1 MTMATRK
8 RKTAVTLR
16 KSGDSIALAAPVSER
31 VEIRHVRLI
40 KCECDQTP
48 LALKGN
54 LQLELSHDVHVEVNK
69 ARKQILVFP
78 TFRAS
83 ARPEAAKAG
92 ECAFR
97 VEAQFLL
104 AYTAENL
111 TGLKRP
117 NYKEFGRLNGVY
129 NAWPYWREFLQSTFA
144 RMGLPS
150 LPMPVFRIALT
161 AKGAGK
167 KAAGKRAETPRKK
180 RS

>member
-1 MTMATRK
+1 MTMVAKK
-8 RKTAVTLR
+8 RKTAVTPR
-16 KSGDSIALAAPVSER
+16 KSADPLALAAPVSER

-40 KCECDQTP
+40 KCECHQTP

-54 LQLELSHDVHVEVNK
+54 LQLQLSHDVHVEVNR

-83 ARPEAAKAG
+83 ARPEAPKG
-92 ECAFR
+92 NECAFR

-117 NYKEFGRLNGVY
+117 NYKEFGLLNGVY
-129 NAWPYWREFLQSTFA
+129 NAWPYWREFLQSTFT

-150 LPMPVFRIALT
+150 FTIPVFRIAPT
-161 AKGAGK
+161 AKGPGK
-167 KAAGKRAETPRKK
+167 KTAAKRAKTPRRK